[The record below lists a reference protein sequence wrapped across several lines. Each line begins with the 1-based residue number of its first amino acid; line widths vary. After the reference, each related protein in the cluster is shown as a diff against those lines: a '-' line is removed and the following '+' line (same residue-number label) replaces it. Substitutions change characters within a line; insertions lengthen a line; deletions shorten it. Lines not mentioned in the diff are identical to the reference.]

1 MTLRGMFGGDVR
13 RIQEQIDDL
22 LDNEDGL
29 VVLFDGSRMVS
40 YSHGFGVSP
49 CQLELLTAE
58 IERAVKNVIGGQT
71 SNEQEEKEEP

>member
-13 RIQEQIDDL
+13 RIQKQIDDL

-49 CQLELLTAE
+49 CQLELLAAE
-58 IERAVKNVIGGQT
+58 IERAVKNVIGGST
-71 SNEQEEKEEP
+71 STEQEEKEER